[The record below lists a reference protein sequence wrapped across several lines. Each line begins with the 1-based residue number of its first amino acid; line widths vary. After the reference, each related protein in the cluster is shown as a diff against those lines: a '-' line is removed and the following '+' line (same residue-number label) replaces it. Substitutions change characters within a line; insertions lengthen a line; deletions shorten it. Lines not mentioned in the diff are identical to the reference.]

1 MDKRTEFFLLSDL
14 FFGLQLLESGLWIR
28 PQTTVVTRCTC
39 LASSTVTLFLC
50 YYHIRRLLYTLRDP
64 CFEIIFPH
72 RFAAG
77 GTCPNISFKNAS
89 EFGGR
94 PKKSYSIV

>member
-1 MDKRTEFFLLSDL
+1 MDKRTKLFLLSNL
-14 FFGLQLLESGLWIR
+14 SFGMQLLESGLWIR
-28 PQTTVVTRCTC
+28 PQTTTVTRTC

-50 YYHIRRLLYTLRDP
+50 YYRIRRLLYILRDP
-64 CFEIIFPH
+64 RFEIIFPH